1 MHNVYRKY
9 VFLYTN
15 DNSNSSEKTPWF
27 SAGFGSAPCP
37 SFRGQSEN
45 ASTANSAGEETC
57 HGCGWIGGLTPM
69 FFWGWKE
76 LEPFL
81 PALELWEWFIYI
93 YIYIYT
99 TYIYIY
105 IYICIWWTWGM
116 VPMALFYLHM
126 ASNKMEIEHDITEK
140 WCLIWWD
147 VLRKSYCIGYHVVP
161 PGKQT

>member
-37 SFRGQSEN
+37 SFRGQSQN

-93 YIYIYT
+93 YIFIPP
-99 TYIYIY
+99 IYIY
-105 IYICIWWTWGM
+105 AYGEHEGWCQWHCFTYIWRLTKWKSNMISLKNDAWFDEM
-116 VPMALFYLHM
+116 YLE
-126 ASNKMEIEHDITEK
+126 NPIVLDIM
-140 WCLIWWD
+140 
-147 VLRKSYCIGYHVVP
+147 
-161 PGKQT
+161 